1 MTQRK
6 PIATLWMVGALMAAG
21 CPATKTS
28 DVELAAAQ
36 AALDDARANRAN
48 DCATEIFMA
57 AEATIREAKELA
69 DKGEHDSARAKAAEG
84 ESLANQ
90 ARGASPPGCDK
101 DDEEVAGNQLER
113 DTGADTS
120 NASANMSLG
129 EMLDTVYFDYNQA
142 QIRSDSKEHLTR
154 LATHLAS
161 KASARIE
168 IEGHCDVRGSTEYN
182 LHLGERRARSVM
194 KYLVT
199 QGVSSDQIATI
210 SYGEERPV
218 DLGDTETAHQRN
230 RRAELK
236 PR

>member
-1 MTQRK
+1 MTKQTK
-6 PIATLWMVGALMAAG
+6 ALSTLFVAVLLASG

-36 AALDDARANRAN
+36 AALDDARANRAS
-48 DCATEIFMA
+48 DCAKEIYMA

-69 DKGEHDSARAKAAEG
+69 ETGDHDGARAKAAEG

-101 DDEEVAGNQLER
+101 SDEEVAGNQDER
-113 DTGADTS
+113 DGATAD
-120 NASANMSLG
+120 NASMSMRL
-129 EMLDTVYFDYNQA
+129 EDLLDTVYFDYNRA
-142 QIRSDSKEHLTR
+142 QIRDTSKETLTK
-154 LATHLAS
+154 LADYLGTQPGT
-161 KASARIE
+161 KIE
-168 IEGHCDVRGSTEYN
+168 IEGHCDARGSTEYN

-199 QGVSSDQIATI
+199 QGVNGTQVQTI

-230 RRAELK
+230 RRAEL
-236 PR
+236 RTR